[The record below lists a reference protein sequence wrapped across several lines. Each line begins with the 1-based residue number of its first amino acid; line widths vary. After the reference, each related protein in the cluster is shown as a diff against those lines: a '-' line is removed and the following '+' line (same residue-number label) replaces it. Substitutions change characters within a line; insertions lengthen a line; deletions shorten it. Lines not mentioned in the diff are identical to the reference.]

1 MKLYSLNRIIIG
13 CAAVIAGAL
22 SAYAASVQ
30 VTASLDSAYILMGK
44 QTALHTSVVQDA
56 STQGK
61 WLVDSAK
68 MLTPEV
74 ELSRRFDADTTDL
87 GNNRIQIDRTLI
99 IQSFDSGLY
108 VLPPLA
114 YVAGPDTF
122 RTEEL
127 ALKVIPVPVDT
138 MTTIHTYGDT
148 LSIRSHFWDF
158 LPDWITDHWVWIL
171 ITLGVIAA
179 AVLYFIFRK
188 KDIKAAI
195 LPKPK
200 PVPPYEM
207 AMQQLNALR
216 DMQLCEHGREKE
228 FYTRL
233 TDILRTYLENRFG
246 INAMEMTSTQI
257 RAAINA
263 NETTRPNNKYIAQIL
278 EVADFV
284 KFAKV
289 RPLPSDNAKSFSSAM
304 QFVEATKPIPEP
316 VGNESGNDKANKNVE
331 PSATE
336 KK

>member
-1 MKLYSLNRIIIG
+1 MMT
-13 CAAVIAGAL
+13 AGAL
-22 SAYAASVQ
+22 GAYAAPVQ

-56 STQGK
+56 ATQGA
-61 WLVDSAK
+61 WLIDTAK
-68 MLTPEV
+68 TLVPEV
-74 ELSRRFDADTTDL
+74 ELSRRLDPDTTDL
-87 GNNRIQIDRTLI
+87 GNNRVQIDRTLI

-108 VLPPLA
+108 VLPRLE
-114 YVAGPDTF
+114 YVVGSDTF

-148 LSIRSHFWDF
+148 LSVRSHFWDF
-158 LPDWITDHWVWIL
+158 LPDWLTDNWGWIL
-171 ITLGVIAA
+171 GAIALIAA
-179 AVLYFIFRK
+179 TVLYFIFRK
-188 KDIKAAI
+188 KDIKAVI
-195 LPKPK
+195 MPKPK
-200 PVPPYEM
+200 PVPPYEL
-207 AMQQLNALR
+207 AMRQLNALR

-233 TDILRTYLENRFG
+233 TDILRIYLEQRFG
-246 INAMEMTSTQI
+246 IYAMEMTSTQI
-257 RAAINA
+257 REAINA
-263 NETTRPNNKYIAQIL
+263 NETTRPNNKYVSQIL

-304 QFVEATKPIPEP
+304 QFVEATKPATETAEGDAPD
-316 VGNESGNDKANKNVE
+316 GKSTSHVE
-331 PSATE
+331 PSAAE

>member
-1 MKLYSLNRIIIG
+1 MT
-13 CAAVIAGAL
+13 AAINAVPT
-22 SAYAASVQ
+22 Q

-56 STQGK
+56 SARGT
-61 WLVDSAK
+61 WLIDSAK
-68 MLTPEV
+68 TLTPEV
-74 ELSRRFDADTTDL
+74 ELARKLPADTTDL

-108 VLPPLA
+108 MLPPLA
-114 YVAGPDTF
+114 YVVGTDTF

-148 LSIRSHFWDF
+148 ISIKSHFWDF
-158 LPDWITDHWVWIL
+158 LPDWLTDNWGWIL
-171 ITLGVIAA
+171 LIIAFIVLA
-179 AVLYFIFRK
+179 TLYFIYRK
-188 KDIKAAI
+188 KDFKSVI

-200 PVPPYEM
+200 PIPPYEY
-207 AMQQLNALR
+207 AIQQLNALR
-216 DMQLCEHGREKE
+216 EMQLCEHGREKE

-233 TDILRTYLENRFG
+233 TDILRIYLEQRFN

-257 RAAINA
+257 RTAIAA
-263 NETTRPNNKYIAQIL
+263 NETTRPNNKYVSQIL

-289 RPLPSDNAKSFSSAM
+289 RPLPSDNAQSFNSAM
-304 QFVEATKPIPEP
+304 QFVEATKPILDNEHADSKEATKVNP
-316 VGNESGNDKANKNVE
+316 V
-331 PSATE
+331 ATE